1 MRKVKRGPRQSDDR
15 SKPVEPEVPR
25 GAKVKGAAQ
34 MVAGGVLAAAGVPMC
49 ILPGPGVAAIAGG
62 VALISRGQ
70 RTFSGRASTK
80 LEERLDQA
88 AHKAGVAAKQQAVK
102 VARKAG
108 RAAVHGLGTAA
119 RAGGRFVVRT
129 VGRTS
134 SKAGPDPSQSAG

>member
-1 MRKVKRGPRQSDDR
+1 
-15 SKPVEPEVPR
+15 
-25 GAKVKGAAQ
+25 

-88 AHKAGVAAKQQAVK
+88 AHKAGVAAKQQAAK

-108 RAAVHGLGTAA
+108 RAAVHGLGTVA